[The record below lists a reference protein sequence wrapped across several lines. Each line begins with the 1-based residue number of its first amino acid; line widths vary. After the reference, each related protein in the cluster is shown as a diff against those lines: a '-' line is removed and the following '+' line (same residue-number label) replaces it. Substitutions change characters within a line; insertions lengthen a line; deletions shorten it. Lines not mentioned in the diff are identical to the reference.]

1 MGNESGKK
9 KKGAP
14 IVKVPTPAE
23 IKTYIMVAQC
33 KLTLFRNKKIAE
45 NVDTEIIDELI
56 KKLLDAPIDKKRN
69 KGNYI
74 FER

>member
-33 KLTLFRNKKIAE
+33 KLTLFRNKKIA
-45 NVDTEIIDELI
+45 LI
-56 KKLLDAPIDKKRN
+56 PKHINNYLLF
-69 KGNYI
+69 Y
-74 FER
+74 FS